1 MLSVAWHLPHTIP
14 FLSSEK
20 CIIDMH
26 PFLMFIFASL
36 YIYSYNWWKYID
48 SSKTKGGHLESFRE
62 EDIVLS
68 RAGWHMEAAIT
79 SWDLALLFE
88 MWLIISKQWTPLP
101 SQSSSHSLNLRIPW
115 TLFLFFGSPNLSP
128 ELNFADYFFILFPWL
143 PRQSSFTCHPK
154 APLGLPTTF
163 PHHQVPSRF
172 FSNFPCLL
180 SPLFR
185 PFQ

>member
-1 MLSVAWHLPHTIP
+1 MKIHR
-14 FLSSEK
+14 
-20 CIIDMH
+20 
-26 PFLMFIFASL
+26 FI
-36 YIYSYNWWKYID
+36 KD
-48 SSKTKGGHLESFRE
+48 KRESFGIFSGRGYSL
-62 EDIVLS
+62 IQSWLAYGS
-68 RAGWHMEAAIT
+68 SHYF
-79 SWDLALLFE
+79 WDLALMFE

-101 SQSSSHSLNLRIPW
+101 SQSSSHSLDPRIPW

-128 ELNFADYFFILFPWL
+128 ELNFADYFFILFPWF
-143 PRQSSFTCHPK
+143 PHQSSFTCHPK

-172 FSNFPCLL
+172 FSNFPCLC